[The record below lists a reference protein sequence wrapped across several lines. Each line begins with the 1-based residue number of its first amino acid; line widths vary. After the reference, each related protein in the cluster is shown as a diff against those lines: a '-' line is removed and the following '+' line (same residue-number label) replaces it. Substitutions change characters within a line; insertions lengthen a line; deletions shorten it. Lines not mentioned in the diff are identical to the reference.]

1 MTEPGGLE
9 VYYGRNTSKR
19 TGARV
24 SRDFTQGYG
33 PEVYTAT
40 IAPPGE
46 YAVSAKYYASH
57 QASATTGSTS
67 AVVVCVASLGDAG
80 KERVSFASVRLTAHK
95 QRQTVLRVRVPNG
108 KGKPS
113 DTWAELEPMPNGTIN
128 ALLVEKPTAPAAAPR
143 NAAAA
148 FDGDDDDLLAQ
159 LEWLEAQSPPS
170 TLQPLSQLEQ
180 ELAAFVPARAT
191 ALTEEEREL
200 AELEASMAAM

>member
-1 MTEPGGLE
+1 MTEPDGLE
-9 VYYGRNTSKR
+9 VYYGRNTSER

-67 AVVVCVASLGDAG
+67 AVVWCVASLGDAG

-95 QRQTVLRVRVPNG
+95 QRQTVLRVRVPKG

-148 FDGDDDDLLAQ
+148 FDEDELLA
-159 LEWLEAQSPPS
+159 EPEGLEAAPSPPS
-170 TLQPLSQLEQ
+170 TTRPTA
-180 ELAAFVPARAT
+180 AAFVPAT
-191 ALTEEEREL
+191 APYPSYGSSSVRRLTEEEP
-200 AELEASMAAM
+200 

>member
-1 MTEPGGLE
+1 
-9 VYYGRNTSKR
+9 
-19 TGARV
+19 
-24 SRDFTQGYG
+24 
-33 PEVYTAT
+33 
-40 IAPPGE
+40 
-46 YAVSAKYYASH
+46 
-57 QASATTGSTS
+57 
-67 AVVVCVASLGDAG
+67 
-80 KERVSFASVRLTAHK
+80 
-95 QRQTVLRVRVPNG
+95 
-108 KGKPS
+108 
-113 DTWAELEPMPNGTIN
+113 MPNGTIN